1 MRLIFKRIL
10 LQKIL
15 KRSKYFKSDKSFYT
29 DLGDSKGYII
39 CKLEKLRSDN
49 SDITL
54 KVEFETA
61 TTKPMQLRLHR

>member
-15 KRSKYFKSDKSFYT
+15 KRSKYFESDKSFYT
-29 DLGDSKGYII
+29 DFGDSKGCII

-49 SDITL
+49 SNITL

-61 TTKPMQLRLHR
+61 TTKPMQLRVHR